1 VDVREAAFVHSYF
14 VRVLEGSLTNE
25 PEMNYVPWIG
35 YLAGILTAIS
45 YFPQLKKVWVT
56 RSAEDI
62 SMHMMLVLGAGLT
75 LWIVFGILRGEIPI
89 ILANGVS
96 LALALAIVGLKLKFG

>member
-1 VDVREAAFVHSYF
+1 
-14 VRVLEGSLTNE
+14 
-25 PEMNYVPWIG
+25 MNYVPWIG

-62 SMHMMLVLGAGLT
+62 SMRMMLVLAAGLT

-89 ILANGVS
+89 ILMNGVS
-96 LALALAIVGLKLKFG
+96 LALASAIVGLKLRLG